1 MDELNNRRSIGL
13 PGRPVQFKL
22 KHLFALATATAIVCA
37 LTKIFGVVAILVTIS
52 LTGPATTILALAHAG
67 KEAFSALSVGVTVS
81 TFAFGIAG
89 LGIEAMAFLVP
100 TPGLI
105 FSEHSMLFWMT
116 APLGFAYLGT
126 IVGLVGSFHAILLWG
141 GWVRVSRRLTSRS
154 TNPSVLPSICQDEPG
169 HA

>member
-1 MDELNNRRSIGL
+1 MARRPI
-13 PGRPVQFKL
+13 QFKL
-22 KHLFALATATAIVCA
+22 KHLFVLATATAIVCA
-37 LTKIFGVVAILVTIS
+37 LAKMFGIVAILVTIS
-52 LTGPATTILALAHAG
+52 LTGPVATILTLARTG
-67 KEAFSALSVGVTVS
+67 KETFSALGVGVTVS

-126 IVGLVGSFHAILLWG
+126 LIGLVGSFHAILLWQG
-141 GWVRVSRRLTSRS
+141 IVRVRRWLASRS
-154 TNPSVLPSICQDEPG
+154 TNPSAPPELPVEEP
-169 HA
+169 ADPTP